1 MSYCP
6 KCGREILDESLGC
19 PVCGVRENIDF
30 SKKQAE
36 PKTEPKAEPVTEFTV
51 EDGNGMSHHF
61 ESNRQTGDAEYRQ
74 TAKPAAEATIH
85 PVLKVIII
93 VLIVMVG
100 GFGAIAGVIAGIVLM
115 KSPAEDYRRFGKLL
129 LIVSVVVLALSLL
142 CCVFSTGAGIVNY
155 GIIRNIGY

>member
-36 PKTEPKAEPVTEFTV
+36 PKAEPKAEAVTEFTV
-51 EDGNGMSHHF
+51 EDSDGRSHHF
-61 ESNRQTGDAEYRQ
+61 ESNRQTGDAEYRE
-74 TAKPAAEATIH
+74 TERPVSEATIH
-85 PVLKVIII
+85 PLLKILII

-115 KSPAEDYRRFGKLL
+115 KSPAEDYRRFGRLM
-129 LIVSVVVLALSLL
+129 LIVSIVVLALSLL

-155 GIIRNIGY
+155 GIIRNMGY

>member
-30 SKKQAE
+30 SKKQE
-36 PKTEPKAEPVTEFTV
+36 EPKAEPVTEFTV
-51 EDGNGMSHHF
+51 EDSDGMSHHF

-85 PVLKVIII
+85 PVLKIIII

-115 KSPAEDYRRFGKLL
+115 KSPAEDYRRFGKLM
-129 LIVSVVVLALSLL
+129 LIVSIVMLALSLL
-142 CCVFSTGAGIVNY
+142 CCVFSAGAGALNY
-155 GIIRNIGY
+155 GIYRTMGY